1 MTSITSRRSFTRRPR
16 IIGRLAAALVASAA
30 AALTG
35 CQGHGKYTSEFL
47 DQANDKVALMKG
59 GTEWNA
65 AYQAFLAGELDKAL
79 KSVDSSIAITD
90 KMAKSH
96 TLRGRILIEKGDLDA
111 ARRSLLTAEKLDP
124 KADDVQYYIGIIH
137 ERFGEADVALQRY
150 EKAMELSPSNAQY
163 LIAAAE
169 MLIQLDR
176 LDDAS
181 TMLSSH
187 SSEFQYNAALR
198 QSQGHIAMLR
208 NQTETAVRLFSE
220 ARLLAPD
227 NVSIL
232 EDLSRAQFAAG
243 AYADAEYNFSKL
255 IEGSAKTPRRD
266 LEHLRAMCLMKLDR
280 LVDAR
285 TLLLA
290 LTQDKQGENDAQ
302 TWIDLANVCRVLK
315 DYPRLKI
322 ASGRVIVLAPN
333 RYEGYMLRAVYLR
346 RTGDNPGALASLRQ
360 AQQRTTKDASPYL
373 LAALI
378 EQDMGQND
386 AAMASLE
393 KARKIDPSSE
403 TIDQMRQIVSV
414 N

>member
-1 MTSITSRRSFTRRPR
+1 MHSSVSRPSFTRRPR
-16 IIGRLAAALVASAA
+16 IIGRLAAVFVATAA

-47 DQANDKVALMKG
+47 DQANEKVALMKG

-65 AYQAFLAGELDKAL
+65 AYQSFLAGELDKAL
-79 KSVDSSIAITD
+79 KSIDASIAITD

-96 TLRGRILIEKGDLDA
+96 TLKGRILIEKGDLDG
-111 ARRSLLTAEKLDP
+111 ARRSLLAAEKLDP
-124 KADDVQYYIGIIH
+124 KADDVQYYLGIIH
-137 ERFGEADVALQRY
+137 ERFGEAQVALERY
-150 EKAMELSPSNAQY
+150 DKAMELSPSNAQY

-181 TMLSSH
+181 TLLASH
-187 SSEFQYNAALR
+187 TSEFQYNAALR

-208 NQTETAVRLFSE
+208 NEDEKAVRLFSE

-243 AYADAEYNFSKL
+243 AYADAEYNFGKL
-255 IEGSAKTPRRD
+255 IEGSPKNPRRD

-280 LVDAR
+280 LADAR
-285 TLLLA
+285 TLLLT
-290 LTQDKQGENDAQ
+290 LTQDKQGEGDAQ
-302 TWIDLANVCRVLK
+302 TWIDLSNVCRVLK
-315 DYPRLKI
+315 DFPRLKTTSTRII
-322 ASGRVIVLAPN
+322 ALAPN
-333 RYEGYMLRAVYLR
+333 RYEGYLFRAVYLR
-346 RTGDNPGALASLRQ
+346 SVGEKEAALTSLQQ
-360 AQQRTTKDASPYL
+360 AQKLTTKDASPYL

-378 EQDMGQND
+378 EQDLGRKD
-386 AAMASLE
+386 AALASLD
-393 KARKIDPSSE
+393 KAREIDPASANL
-403 TIDQMRQIVSV
+403 DKMRQLVSV